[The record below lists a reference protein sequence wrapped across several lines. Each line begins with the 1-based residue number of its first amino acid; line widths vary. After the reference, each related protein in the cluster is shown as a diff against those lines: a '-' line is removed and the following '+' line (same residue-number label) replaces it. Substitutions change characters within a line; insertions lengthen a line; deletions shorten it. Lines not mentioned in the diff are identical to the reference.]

1 MDTTTRKPRA
11 VRREQIVGAVLRIIS
26 EEGIGSLTTTALARD
41 IGVTSG
47 ALFRHFDTRD
57 EILEETVRYVAEAVN
72 RTFPDPSLPPAERL
86 YRLATSRIEALTSQ
100 PGIGWFLHS
109 DQAALSLPPAAVA
122 HLGDCARR
130 THAFVLGALKDGVG
144 VGSIRGDIPA
154 EHLLVMFLGT
164 IHAFVNRARLRQNA
178 LDVEGIVRALMLVI
192 APHDRNKVRRIPND
206 H

>member
-1 MDTTTRKPRA
+1 MCMDTITRKPRA
-11 VRREQIVGAVLRIIS
+11 VRREQIVGAVLRIVA

-47 ALFRHFDTRD
+47 ALFRHFDSRD
-57 EILEETVRYVAEAVN
+57 EILEETVRYVAEAVD

-86 YRLATSRIEALTSQ
+86 RQLSTSRIEALTSN

-122 HLGDCARR
+122 RLGDCARR
-130 THAFVLGALKDGVG
+130 THAFVLGALKEGVG
-144 VGSIRGDIPA
+144 VGSIRGDIPT

-164 IHAFVNRARLRQNA
+164 IRAFVNRARLRQNA
-178 LDVEGIVRALMLVI
+178 IDVEGIVRALMLVI
-192 APHDRNKVRRIPND
+192 APTRS
-206 H
+206 